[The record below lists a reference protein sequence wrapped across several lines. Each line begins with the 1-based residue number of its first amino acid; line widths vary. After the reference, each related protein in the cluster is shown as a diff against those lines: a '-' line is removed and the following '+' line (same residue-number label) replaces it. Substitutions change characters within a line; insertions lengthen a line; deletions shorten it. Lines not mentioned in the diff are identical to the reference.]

1 MKKLGIVKSFIA
13 FFNLEE
19 EGKVLS
25 FFNKVEKS
33 ILKEMKVVEFN
44 FEQEKF
50 KLENKI
56 STLKDRLE
64 DIQEEFEQSFLDINM
79 DNIETKQGQ
88 EDYVDTYLSNIRN
101 KEVIL
106 EKVKEEL
113 ADTKTALKDIISN
126 RKNTMDKLNNRLKTL
141 NDGVDTSNIIKK
153 Q

>member
-79 DNIETKQGQ
+79 NNIETKQGQ